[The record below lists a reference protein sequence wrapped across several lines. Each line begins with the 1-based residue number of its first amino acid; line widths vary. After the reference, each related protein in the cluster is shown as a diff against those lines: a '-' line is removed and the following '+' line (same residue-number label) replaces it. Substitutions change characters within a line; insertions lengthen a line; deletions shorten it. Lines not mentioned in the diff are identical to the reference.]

1 MLRLWQS
8 ASHNDLITLAAS
20 LMIITVIRIIYQQ
33 IGAVCRNGRKRKMME
48 FQPEK
53 NVAAYFFN
61 ENGHDPRKLG
71 ANNNNGI
78 V

>member
-1 MLRLWQS
+1 MLRLWQI
-8 ASHNDLITLAAS
+8 ASNNDLITLAAS

-33 IGAVCRNGRKRKMME
+33 VGTVCRNGRKRKMME
-48 FQPEK
+48 FQPE
-53 NVAAYFFN
+53 NVAATKMDTKY
-61 ENGHDPRKLG
+61 G